1 MKLEAIRIFCD
12 LARYQSFSRAASAH
26 QVSQS
31 AVSQAV
37 RHLEQL
43 LGTRLVDRA
52 HRPPELTPA
61 GQIFFEGCKDLLDRF
76 DRTEARVRATSDEVA
91 GPIHVASIYSVG
103 LYDPGYIRRFMERYP
118 KANVRLVYLRPN
130 RVYDAV
136 ANDEADLGFISYPRP
151 TRTID
156 CIPWREEEMVLVC
169 HPAHRLARQKKV
181 RLDQLQ
187 GENFVAFDS
196 DLIIRKKVDAALRR
210 RKVSVNRV
218 MEFDNVE
225 TMKQAVQVGAG
236 LSILPAHTVRQDV
249 KNATLAAIPLQPR
262 ELVRPIGIIHKRNK
276 PFTPTVRQFVATLT
290 NHQPP

>member
-61 GQIFFEGCKDLLDRF
+61 GGIFFEGCKDFLDRF
-76 DRTEARVRATSDEVA
+76 DRTEARVRALSGDVA
-91 GPIHVASIYSVG
+91 GPIHIASIYSVG

-118 KANVRLVYLRPN
+118 KAHVRLVYLRPN
-130 RVYDAV
+130 RVYEAV

-151 TRTID
+151 TRTVD

-169 HPAHRLARQKKV
+169 HPAHRLAHQKKV
-181 RLDQLQ
+181 RLDQLE

-210 RKVSVNRV
+210 RRVSVNRV

-225 TMKQAVQVGAG
+225 TMKQAVQLGSG
-236 LSILPAHTVRQDV
+236 LSILPELTVRQDV

-262 ELVRPIGIIHKRNK
+262 ELVRPIGIIFKRKK
-276 PFTPTVRQFVATLT
+276 PFTPAIRQFIHTLT
-290 NHQPP
+290 DRELP